1 MGDPGLVAGP
11 DLLAEWEG
19 IRAVDHH
26 CHPLLRWPLD
36 LTPIGLRAVFTEA
49 ADPVIVRDHVPN
61 TVAYRGA
68 IACLASAL
76 DCEAT
81 EEAILAAR
89 GAEDPGAYA
98 NRLLEQTGTGVLLLD
113 YGFGGDAVFTAAEHR
128 REISL
133 PQREIVR
140 LETLAEDL
148 APDAAD
154 PSEWRQAVRAG
165 LEAAVEGGACAVK
178 TIAAY
183 RSGLQLRRHSPDEV
197 AGEFS
202 PWRATMSR
210 DAADP
215 DGSTHGRP
223 RLTGKALCD
232 TLVFDAAACC
242 RTLDVPL
249 QVHCGFGDPDE
260 DLALASPLGLR
271 PLFED
276 PALVGLNVALLHCYP
291 YHREAAY
298 LAAVYPGAFMDLSL
312 AVPLAAADGAQ
323 ALGEAL
329 GLCPWSKLLY
339 ATDAS
344 RLPELYFVAATRQRE
359 ALATALADLV
369 DDGFLS
375 GDEAVEAGRRVL
387 EGNATELYRIRPDQP
402 LTD

>member
-1 MGDPGLVAGP
+1 MDRGLLAAP
-11 DLLAEWEG
+11 DFLAEWEG

-36 LTPIGLRAVFTEA
+36 LTPLGLRAVFTEA
-49 ADPVIVRDHVPN
+49 ADPAMVRDHVPN

-68 IACLASAL
+68 VACLAAAL
-76 DCEAT
+76 DSEAT

-89 GAEDPGAYA
+89 GAADPGAYA
-98 NRLLEQTGTGVLLLD
+98 NRLLRQSGTGVLLLD
-113 YGFGGDAVFTAAEHR
+113 HGFGGEAVFTAAEHR

-133 PQREIVR
+133 PQHEIVR

-148 APDAAD
+148 FLNAGD
-154 PSEWRQAVRAG
+154 PSEWRQAVQAG
-165 LEAAVEGGACAVK
+165 LRAAVEGGACAVK

-183 RSGLQLRRHSPDEV
+183 RSGLQLRRHSPDEF
-197 AGEFS
+197 AREFFR
-202 PWRATMSR
+202 WRAEMPP
-210 DAADP
+210 DAGHP
-215 DGSTHGRP
+215 GESTHARP

-242 RTLDVPL
+242 HALDVPL
-249 QVHCGFGDPDE
+249 QVHCGFGDPDV

-276 PALVGLNVALLHCYP
+276 SALGGLSVVLLHCYP

-312 AVPLAAADGAQ
+312 AIPLAAADGAR
-323 ALGEAL
+323 ALKEAL

-344 RLPELYFVAATRQRE
+344 RLPELYLVAATRQRE

-369 DDGFLS
+369 DDGLLS

-387 EGNATELYRIRPDQP
+387 AGNATALYRVQP
-402 LTD
+402 G